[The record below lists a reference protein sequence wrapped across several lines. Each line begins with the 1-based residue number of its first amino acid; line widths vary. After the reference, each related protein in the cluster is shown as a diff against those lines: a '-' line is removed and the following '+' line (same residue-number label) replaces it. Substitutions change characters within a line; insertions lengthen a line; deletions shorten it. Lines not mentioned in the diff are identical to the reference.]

1 MSQSLTYN
9 PATGKWEPSNSTSE
23 YTGTDNTQNNTS
35 GSGTTPPT
43 NTGSSPSNSGTQND
57 ADKDYIEAEFN
68 ILSGELK
75 VTPSSKS
82 IRVRVNDTINIVGLG
97 KYLSGLYFVSS
108 VKRSVTADGGYTHSF
123 RLLKN
128 GFGEVKEY
136 SADTQTDT
144 RKEEVTI
151 ISSEFQVGDSVK
163 IVGEDAVY
171 SNAHDGV
178 KVPEWVKKKTLT
190 IRQISED
197 RTRVLL
203 MPIYS
208 WIYVKYIQKV

>member
-9 PATGKWEPSNSTSE
+9 PTTGKWEPSNSTSE
-23 YTGTDNTQNNTS
+23 YTGNDNTQNNTS
-35 GSGTTPPT
+35 GSGTKPPT
-43 NTGSSPSNSGTQND
+43 NTGSSSSSSNSQNN
-57 ADKDYIEAEFN
+57 ADKDYIDTEFN
-68 ILSGELK
+68 ILSGELR
-75 VTPSSKS
+75 VTPTSKT
-82 IRVRVNDTINIVGLG
+82 IRVKVNDTVNIVGLG

-108 VKRSVTADGGYTHSF
+108 VKRSVNAEGGYTHSF

-136 SADTQTDT
+136 SADTQTET
-144 RKEEVTI
+144 RKEEVAIT
-151 ISSEFQVGDSVK
+151 SSEFQVGDSVK

-190 IRQISED
+190 ISQISED

-208 WIYVKYIQKV
+208 WTYVKYIQKV

>member
-9 PATGKWEPSNSTSE
+9 PTTGKWEPSNSTSK
-23 YTGTDNTQNNTS
+23 YTGNNNTQNNTS
-35 GSGTTPPT
+35 GSGTKPPT
-43 NTGSSPSNSGTQND
+43 NTGSSPSNPKNN
-57 ADKDYIEAEFN
+57 ADKNYIATEFN

-75 VTPSSKS
+75 VTPTSKS
-82 IRVRVNDTINIVGLG
+82 IRVRVNDTVNIVGLG

-108 VKRSVTADGGYTHSF
+108 VKRSVSAEGGYTHSF

-136 SADTQTDT
+136 SVDTQTNT
-144 RKEEVTI
+144 RKEEVVI
-151 ISSEFQVGDSVK
+151 KSSELQVGDSVK
-163 IVGEDAVY
+163 VVGEDAVY

-190 IRQISED
+190 ISQISED

-208 WIYVKYIQKV
+208 WTYVKYIQKV